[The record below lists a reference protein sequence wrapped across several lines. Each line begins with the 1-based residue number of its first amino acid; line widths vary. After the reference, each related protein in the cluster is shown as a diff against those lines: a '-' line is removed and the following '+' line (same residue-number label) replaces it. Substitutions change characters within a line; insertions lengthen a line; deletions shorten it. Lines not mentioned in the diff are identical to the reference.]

1 MRRVL
6 TWLAG
11 LAGIA
16 ALARLFSRRSEATP
30 PAVAPASVEIAADPA
45 AELRRRLAES
55 RGDEPPET
63 DQETDQAPP
72 AEPLSLDERRAR
84 VHERAKETLD
94 RMHGAGGD
102 TGEDAGPD
110 GAA

>member
-1 MRRVL
+1 MRRAL

-30 PAVAPASVEIAADPA
+30 PAVAPAPVEIAADPA

-55 RGDEPPET
+55 RGDESP
-63 DQETDQAPP
+63 ETDQAPP